1 MSRLHSLIYLL
12 PNLWQT
18 LLARPITLRYPF
30 GPLKLPHYFRGR
42 VVIDADLC
50 QGCGSCVRDCPALAL
65 ILERENRETF
75 RLTYYAD
82 RCGYCGQCETSC
94 RFGAISLINE
104 FAEATPQ
111 RQALAQVM
119 VERDNETST
128 G

>member
-1 MSRLHSLIYLL
+1 MARLVSLAYLL

-18 LLARPITLRYPF
+18 LSTRPITVRYPF

-50 QGCGSCVRDCPALAL
+50 QGCGSCARECPALAL
-65 ILERENRETF
+65 ELERGKRGSF

-94 RFGAISLINE
+94 RFGAISLTNE
-104 FAEATPQ
+104 FVSAASQ
-111 RQALAQVM
+111 RQTLATVM
-119 VERDNETST
+119 VKRDSDTSAE
-128 G
+128 

>member
-1 MSRLHSLIYLL
+1 MSRLGSLIYLL

-18 LLARPITLRYPF
+18 LITRPITVQYPF
-30 GPLKLPHYFRGR
+30 GALSLPHYFRGR

-65 ILERENRETF
+65 ILERENREAF

-104 FAEATPQ
+104 FVGATSQ
-111 RQALAQVM
+111 RQALAWVM
-119 VERDNETST
+119 VERNTDAST